1 MRIAIRVEYDGAPF
15 AGFQRQENAVAVQNL
30 LEDAASTIAQSP
42 VPVTGAGRTDA
53 GVHALG
59 QVAHLD
65 VPDGTMPAERWAF
78 AMNALLP
85 PEIRVQESVAVSDA
99 FHARF
104 SAKEKWY
111 RYLYWLAPRGSAW
124 WASRAWCVTY
134 PMDPALMEKALPAL
148 LGTHDFAAFQGTG
161 SEVVSTVRTITGIEL
176 IRKDPLLILDVR
188 GDGFLK
194 NMVRVIAGTLMQV
207 GNGRRDPDLVPL
219 LEGRD
224 RNLSGITAP
233 AHGLTLMDIRYE
245 GEPFWKT
252 RVADVMRDGGDGSF
266 CQK

>member
-1 MRIAIRVEYDGAPF
+1 MRIAIRMEYDGAPF
-15 AGFQRQENAVAVQNL
+15 AGFQRQDNAVAVQNL
-30 LEDAASTIAQSP
+30 LEEAASTIARIP
-42 VPVTGAGRTDA
+42 VSVTGAGRTDA

-65 VPDGTMPAERWAF
+65 VPEEAMPAERWAF
-78 AMNALLP
+78 ALNALLP

-111 RYLYWLAPRGSAW
+111 RYLYWIAPRGSAW
-124 WASRAWCVTY
+124 WADRAWCVTY
-134 PMDPALMEKALPAL
+134 PMDTEPMRQALPAL

-161 SEVVSTVRTITGIEL
+161 SEVATTVRTVTE
-176 IRKDPLLILDVR
+176 IRLTEKGPLLILDVK

-207 GNGRRDPDLVPL
+207 GNGRRDPDLAPL
-219 LEGRD
+219 LEGKD
-224 RNLSGITAP
+224 RNRSGITAP
-233 AHGLTLMDIRYE
+233 AHGLTLMDIRYD
-245 GEPFWKT
+245 GEPRWKT
-252 RVADVMRDGGDGSF
+252 AVADVLTD
-266 CQK
+266 